1 MSWIEKTIVLYQNVM
16 KLTFK
21 NVKMKRDNKHRN
33 HVLRA
38 ERVERVVRLNT
49 RVKVAKTLGINLE
62 WD

>member
-1 MSWIEKTIVLYQNVM
+1 M

-33 HVLRA
+33 HVLRVK
-38 ERVERVVRLNT
+38 RVERVVRLNT
-49 RVKVAKTLGINLE
+49 RVKVARTLGINLE